1 MDNLVQLNQSGLFP
15 APRQSDQAFWAKVDY
30 VSMQSTLSGALPLLL
45 GPMDVQPCWVP
56 IQSSNEGMHIWE
68 GAVLWQSQT
77 DAGFML
83 PQIQISQR
91 AQRFYSKEELIAHEI
106 VHAVRIDFKE
116 EEFEEVLAYASSPKA
131 WRRWIGPFFRKPRE
145 ATVFVWTMV
154 VSIAMQGIELATEL
168 SSGWLLIPWL
178 PALLIVGG
186 LARLMFMQRLFRR
199 CLNNLSRA
207 IKVPDQRFA
216 VALRLSDVEIRSF
229 SRMKPEEIQAFVE
242 KEKNEQLRWKMLAA
256 AYF

>member
-15 APRQSDQAFWAKVDY
+15 APGQSDQVFWAKVDY
-30 VSMQSTLSGALPLLL
+30 VSMRSTLGGPLPATL

-56 IQSSNEGMHIWE
+56 IQSSNEGMHLWE

-131 WRRWIGPFFRKPRE
+131 WRRWIGPFFRNPRE
-145 ATVFVWTMV
+145 ATLFIWAMV
-154 VSIAMQGIELATEL
+154 LSIAMQGVELATGL
-168 SSGWLLIPWL
+168 SSGWLLIPWV
-178 PALLIVGG
+178 PALLIMAG
-186 LARLMFMQRLFRR
+186 LVRLMLTQRLFRR

-207 IKVPDQRFA
+207 IKDPDQRLA
-216 VALRLSDVEIRSF
+216 VVLRLSDAEIRSF
-229 SRMKPEEIQAFVE
+229 SRMGPEEIHDFVD
-242 KEKNEQLRWKMLAA
+242 KERKEQLRWKMLAA

>member
-1 MDNLVQLNQSGLFP
+1 MDNLVQLNRNGLFP
-15 APRQSDQAFWAKVDY
+15 APGQTDQAFWAKVDY
-30 VSMQSTLSGALPLLL
+30 ISIQSTLSKPLPLLL

-56 IQSSNEGMHIWE
+56 IQSSNEGMHLWE

-106 VHAVRIDFKE
+106 VHAVRIDFME

-145 ATVFVWTMV
+145 ATVFVWAMV
-154 VSIAMQGIELATEL
+154 VSIVMQGIELATEL

-186 LARLMFMQRLFRR
+186 LARLTFTQRLFRR
-199 CLNNLSRA
+199 CLSNLSRA
-207 IKVPDQRFA
+207 IKAPDQRLA
-216 VALRLSDVEIRSF
+216 VALRLSDAEIRSF
-229 SRMKPEEIQAFVE
+229 SRMRPEEIQAFVE